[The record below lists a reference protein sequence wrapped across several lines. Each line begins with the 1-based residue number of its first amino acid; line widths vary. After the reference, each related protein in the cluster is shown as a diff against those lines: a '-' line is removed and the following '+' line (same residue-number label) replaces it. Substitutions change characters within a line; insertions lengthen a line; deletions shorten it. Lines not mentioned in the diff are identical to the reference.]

1 MGPGPTWTNGRL
13 TGFCREP
20 RSNCPSRT
28 RYSGETLSPVS
39 SWSQSMVADD
49 VKLDDMALNGDAV
62 ASKDILDAGGRAPA
76 HLPFVLDVH

>member
-1 MGPGPTWTNGRL
+1 
-13 TGFCREP
+13 
-20 RSNCPSRT
+20 
-28 RYSGETLSPVS
+28 
-39 SWSQSMVADD
+39 MVADD